1 MHFETIFSS
10 CARHVFRDI
19 TMKKIMTLAII
30 TFLLGGF
37 CFNANAQDRKNQAP
51 AKKEATTAKKAVKT
65 NEGSDKL
72 IKEYE
77 VAVDQCVECYKA
89 KQQEIQTSKAGNFD
103 KLLAKAEDLKG
114 KIEKTK
120 DSLSKEQIERFNKA
134 TKKLSVVYTKG

>member
-1 MHFETIFSS
+1 MHFETNISS
-10 CARHVFRDI
+10 CARHVFRDTI
-19 TMKKIMTLAII
+19 MKKILTLAIV

-37 CFNANAQDRKNQAP
+37 CFNANAQERKDKTSV
-51 AKKEATTAKKAVKT
+51 KKEATTAKKAIKT

-77 VAVDQCVECYKA
+77 VAVDQCVECYLA
-89 KQQEIQTSKAGNFD
+89 KQKGNQTTKEGNFD

-120 DSLSKEQIERFNKA
+120 DALTKEQVDRFNKA
-134 TKKLSVVYTKG
+134 NKKLSVVYTKG

>member
-1 MHFETIFSS
+1 
-10 CARHVFRDI
+10 
-19 TMKKIMTLAII
+19 MKKILTLAIV

-37 CFNANAQDRKNQAP
+37 CFNANAQERKDKTSV
-51 AKKEATTAKKAVKT
+51 KKEATTAKKAIKT

-77 VAVDQCVECYKA
+77 VAVDQCVECYLA
-89 KQQEIQTSKAGNFD
+89 KQKGNQTTKEGNFD

-120 DSLSKEQIERFNKA
+120 DALTKEQVDRFNKA
-134 TKKLSVVYTKG
+134 NKKLSVVYTKG

>member
-1 MHFETIFSS
+1 
-10 CARHVFRDI
+10 
-19 TMKKIMTLAII
+19 MKKILTLAIV

-37 CFNANAQDRKNQAP
+37 CFNANAQERKNQAP
-51 AKKEATTAKKAVKT
+51 VKKEVTTAKKVIKT

-72 IKEYE
+72 IKDYE
-77 VAVDQCVECYKA
+77 LAVDQCVECYQA
-89 KQQEIQTSKAGNFD
+89 KQNSTQANKVGNFD

>member
-1 MHFETIFSS
+1 MHFKINFRS
-10 CARHVFRDI
+10 CARHVFRDTI
-19 TMKKIMTLAII
+19 MKKILTLAIV

-37 CFNANAQDRKNQAP
+37 CFNANAQERKNQAP
-51 AKKEATTAKKAVKT
+51 VKKEVTTAKKVIKT

-72 IKEYE
+72 IKDYE
-77 VAVDQCVECYKA
+77 LAVDQCVECYQA
-89 KQQEIQTSKAGNFD
+89 KQNSTQANKVGNFD

>member
-1 MHFETIFSS
+1 
-10 CARHVFRDI
+10 
-19 TMKKIMTLAII
+19 MKKIMTLAII

-51 AKKEATTAKKAVKT
+51 AKKEVSSAKKAIKT

-77 VAVDQCVECYKA
+77 VAVDQCIECYKA
-89 KQQEIQTSKAGNFD
+89 NQKGDQKGKVGNFD

-120 DSLSKEQIERFNKA
+120 DSLSKDQIERFNKA

>member
-1 MHFETIFSS
+1 MHFETIISS
-10 CARHVFRDI
+10 CARHVFRDTI
-19 TMKKIMTLAII
+19 MKKILTLAIV

-37 CFNANAQDRKNQAP
+37 CFNANAQERKAQTP
-51 AKKEATTAKKAVKT
+51 VKKEATKAKKAIKT

-77 VAVDQCVECYKA
+77 VAVDQCVECYLA
-89 KQQEIQTSKAGNFD
+89 KQKGNQTTKEGNFD

-120 DSLSKEQIERFNKA
+120 DALTKEQVDRFNKA
-134 TKKLSVVYTKG
+134 NKKLSVVYTKG

>member
-1 MHFETIFSS
+1 MHFETNISS
-10 CARHVFRDI
+10 CARHVFRDTI
-19 TMKKIMTLAII
+19 MKKILTLAIV

-37 CFNANAQDRKNQAP
+37 CFNANAQERKDKTSV
-51 AKKEATTAKKAVKT
+51 KKEATTAKKAIKT

-77 VAVDQCVECYKA
+77 VAVDQCVECYLA
-89 KQQEIQTSKAGNFD
+89 KQKGNQTTKEGNFD

-120 DSLSKEQIERFNKA
+120 DSLTKEQVDRFNKA
-134 TKKLSVVYTKG
+134 NKKLSVVYTKG

>member
-1 MHFETIFSS
+1 MHFKTNFSS
-10 CARHVFRDI
+10 CARHVFRDT

-37 CFNANAQDRKNQAP
+37 CFNANAQERKDQTSV
-51 AKKEATTAKKAVKT
+51 KKEASTAKKAIKT

-72 IKEYE
+72 IKDYV
-77 VAVDQCVECYKA
+77 VAVDQCVECYLA
-89 KQQEIQTSKAGNFD
+89 KQDGKQTNKVGNFD

-120 DSLSKEQIERFNKA
+120 DSLTKDQIARYNKA